1 MTGAAFLPDAAD
13 QAEIAV
19 VRYLLARPEARDT
32 AEGIQKW
39 WLPQSQQYSTAAVE
53 LALERLTRL
62 NLLSVWSS
70 ASTEPVYGLRSYQ
83 RDALLD
89 YLKKLESTRHGG

>member
-1 MTGAAFLPDAAD
+1 MSDAAD
-13 QAEIAV
+13 QAELAI

-39 WLPQSQQYSTAAVE
+39 WLPASQQYTTQAVK
-53 LALERLTRL
+53 LALERLIRR

-70 ASTEPVYGLRSYQ
+70 ASTKPVYGLRSSQ
-83 RDALLD
+83 RDALQA
-89 YLKKLESTRHGG
+89 YLKKLESSLRGG